1 MLLLNSKE
9 AEQLFRYANE
19 MFTKAKSNIRN
30 QRNVATEVEVKVYF
44 GIPVVILT
52 FPIQIFTKKI

>member
-30 QRNVATEVEVKVYF
+30 QRNVTTEVEVKVYF